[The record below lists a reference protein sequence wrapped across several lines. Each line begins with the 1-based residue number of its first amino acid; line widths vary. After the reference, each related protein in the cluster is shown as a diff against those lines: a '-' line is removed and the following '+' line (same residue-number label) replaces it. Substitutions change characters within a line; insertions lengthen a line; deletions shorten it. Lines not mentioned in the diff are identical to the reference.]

1 VPEGDLERVTGGVTL
16 RDGSLVARE
25 NECEEKRER
34 EREREKRGNRER
46 PKRRAVVSE

>member
-25 NECEEKRER
+25 NDECEKKRER
-34 EREREKRGNRER
+34 EREERESRET
-46 PKRRAVVSE
+46 KEKGSGE

>member
-1 VPEGDLERVTGGVTL
+1 MPEGDLERVTGGVTL

-34 EREREKRGNRER
+34 EREERESRET
-46 PKRRAVVSE
+46 KEKGSGE